1 MAEENQEVKEELEE
15 VIENMPDNLGPCCLV
30 KWHVSGVSVQGTWES
45 KPCQDAH
52 AYRVLDD
59 DCLVVALADGAGS
72 APFSEE
78 GAQRATKVACD
89 KMQDMLT
96 DKVPSKER
104 AWKKL
109 MKSVFAQAR
118 EALMAQAED
127 RDLRDLAT
135 TLTCA
140 VGTPSQL
147 VVAQLG
153 DGLVV
158 ARPMNEE
165 ALFVAG
171 KPQRGEYANST
182 YFLTD
187 DRAIKK
193 IAVRFYK
200 PVQALVAITDGLL
213 NLAVEYPGC
222 IPFADFFDPLINFV
236 EREGAGPETNS
247 KLENFLS
254 SDQVCERTD
263 DDKTLVVA
271 VRGKG

>member
-1 MAEENQEVKEELEE
+1 MTEENQEINGE
-15 VIENMPDNLGPCCLV
+15 VMENMSDDPKPCSI

-52 AYRVLDD
+52 DYRILN

-89 KMQDMLT
+89 KMEDMLT
-96 DKVPSKER
+96 DKVPSKKK

-109 MKSVFAQAR
+109 MKSVFAQVR

-135 TLTCA
+135 TLTCVVA
-140 VGTPSQL
+140 TPSRL

-158 ARPMNEE
+158 ARSTNEE

-171 KPQRGEYANST
+171 EPQRGEYANAT
-182 YFLTD
+182 YFLTG
-187 DRAIKK
+187 DRAMKQI
-193 IAVRFYK
+193 VVQFYG

-213 NLAVEYPGC
+213 NLAVENPGC
-222 IPFADFFDPLINFV
+222 VPYAPFFDPLINFV
-236 EREGAGPETNS
+236 EREGTGKETDR
-247 KLENFLS
+247 KLADFLCS
-254 SDQVCERTD
+254 EQVCERTD

-271 VRGKG
+271 VRGQG

>member
-1 MAEENQEVKEELEE
+1 MTEENQEFDGKL
-15 VIENMPDNLGPCCLV
+15 M
-30 KWHVSGVSVQGTWES
+30 WHVSGVSVEGTYES

-52 AYRVLDD
+52 HYRILD
-59 DCLVVALADGAGS
+59 DCLVVTLADGAGS

-89 KMQDMLT
+89 KMRDMLT
-96 DKVPSKER
+96 TKVPSKKK

-109 MKSVFAQAR
+109 MKSVFAHAR
-118 EALMAQAED
+118 EALVEQAGD

-140 VGTPSQL
+140 AATPTRL

-158 ARPMNEE
+158 ARSANEDE
-165 ALFVAG
+165 LFVAG

-182 YFLTD
+182 YFLTG
-187 DRAIKK
+187 DRAMKQLE
-193 IAVRFYK
+193 VQFYGH
-200 PVQALVAITDGLL
+200 VQALVAITDGLL
-213 NLAVEYPGC
+213 NLAVENPGC
-222 IPFADFFDPLINFV
+222 VPFADFFDPLINFV
-236 EREGAGPETNS
+236 EREGAGEETNS
-247 KLENFLS
+247 KLEDFLRS
-254 SDQVCERTD
+254 EQVCEHTD

>member
-1 MAEENQEVKEELEE
+1 MIEENQEFDGEL
-15 VIENMPDNLGPCCLV
+15 M
-30 KWHVSGVSVQGTWES
+30 WHVSGVSVQGTYEF

-52 AYRVLDD
+52 DYRVLD
-59 DCLVVALADGAGS
+59 DCLVVAVADGAGS
-72 APFSEE
+72 APFSQE

-89 KMQDMLT
+89 KMTDMLT
-96 DKVPSKER
+96 TKVPSKKK

-109 MKSVFAQAR
+109 MKSVFAHAR
-118 EALMAQAED
+118 EALVGQAGD

-140 VGTPSQL
+140 AATPTWL

-158 ARPMNEE
+158 ARSTNEK

-171 KPQRGEYANST
+171 EPQRGEYANST
-182 YFLTD
+182 YFLTG
-187 DRAIKK
+187 DRAMEQI
-193 IAVRFYK
+193 VVQFYG
-200 PVQALVAITDGLL
+200 PVQALVVITDGLL
-213 NLAVEYPGC
+213 NLAVENPGC
-222 IPFADFFDPLINFV
+222 VPFADFFDPLICFM
-236 EREGAGPETNS
+236 ERERTGEKTDK
-247 KLENFLS
+247 KLEDFLRS
-254 SDQVCERTD
+254 ERVCERTD